1 MSWQS
6 RVPAVLDALV
16 SLWDSTPDLAGLVQD
31 GPVPIESPGLEI
43 LAVGHDD
50 ADGDGTSTEGL
61 LSAEGMGS
69 RPDREQFTVSC
80 LVAVVDGANDA
91 RAARLRAFDLLS
103 AAAEAL
109 AGDRTLGGIVMR
121 AHVQGVSLRQLQT
134 GEDGAKAQVF
144 FTVVCDAYT
153 VR

>member
-1 MSWQS
+1 MTWES

-16 SLWDSTPDLAGLVQD
+16 SLWGAVPELADIVLD
-31 GPVPIESPGLEI
+31 GPIPVDSAAMEALS
-43 LAVGHDD
+43 VGDD
-50 ADGDGTSTEGL
+50 DDDDGISTEGL

-80 LVAVVDGANDA
+80 VIAVMDGANDM

-109 AGDRTLGGIVMR
+109 ATNRTLGGVVMR
-121 AHVQGVSLRQLQT
+121 AHVQGLSLRQLQT
-134 GEDGAKAQVF
+134 NGGALARVL
-144 FTVVCDAYT
+144 FTVACDGYT
-153 VR
+153 LR